1 MANET
6 DAQTS
11 AAKDSQASAQTNVGA
26 AQTDDG
32 NGSSQ
37 SAGQDSKNILDTL
50 GEGAN
55 KVFMAGVGALVVG
68 AQKGKELVEQ
78 LASKGQESI
87 GQGKDINKE
96 LTHKAGQATK
106 NIRESALE
114 MRMKAMTPEERIQFA
129 NKAAQLAEEQ
139 NLAQAQSQGAVDDER
154 IDIDKATQAAEKL
167 EG

>member
-6 DAQTS
+6 DASKNTAADNQT
-11 AAKDSQASAQTNVGA
+11 ANNQAGEQTNNNNA
-26 AQTDDG
+26 PLSNDK
-32 NGSSQ
+32 S
-37 SAGQDSKNILDTL
+37 ILDSI
-50 GEGAN
+50 GQSAN
-55 KVFMAGVGALVVG
+55 KVFMAGVGAVVVG

-78 LASKGQESI
+78 LATKGQESF

-114 MRMKAMTPEERIQFA
+114 MRMKAMSPEERIEFA
-129 NKAAQLAEEQ
+129 SKAAQLAEEQ
-139 NLAQAQSQGAVDDER
+139 NLAQEQKERAASSANDER
-154 IDIDKATQAAEKL
+154 IDINKATQAAEKL